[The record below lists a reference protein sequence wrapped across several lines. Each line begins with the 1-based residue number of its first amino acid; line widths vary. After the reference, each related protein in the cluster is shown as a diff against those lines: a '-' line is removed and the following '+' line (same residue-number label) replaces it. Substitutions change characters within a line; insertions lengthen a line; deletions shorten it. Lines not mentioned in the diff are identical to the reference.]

1 MYSKNLKNIKNTDG
15 TFRKTELNDN
25 QILIKLDEMRDD
37 WIAIANSF
45 LNNNNSIAED
55 IVQDSYLK
63 LLRLGKIHKTINVFD
78 NGDTKINP
86 GYMYMTI
93 RSVAYDYLK
102 ADGFNTGLLVSL
114 PNDSSIEKDSE
125 DIFSTVAINEQILK
139 NYQDDDYSVER
150 NEAMGLMIDS
160 MNDVIDNC
168 DWFDKQVYKLYIG
181 SGKSMQ
187 DLSDETSISKTSINQ
202 AVQRVKSAIRE
213 AIREDYIDY
222 KNGEYDR

>member
-1 MYSKNLKNIKNTDG
+1 MYTENTKNADG

-25 QILIKLDEMRDD
+25 QILVKLNGMRDN
-37 WIAIANSF
+37 WIAIAKSF
-45 LNNNNSIAED
+45 LDNDNSIAED

-63 LLRLGKIHKTINVFD
+63 LSRLGKLHKTINVFD
-78 NGDTKINP
+78 NGDTKINI

-93 RSVAYDYLK
+93 RSIAYDYLK
-102 ADGFNTGLLVSL
+102 ADGFNTGLLVRI
-114 PNDSSIEKDSE
+114 PNDSLIENDSE
-125 DIFSTVAINEQILK
+125 GTFSTIAINEQILK

-160 MNDVIDNC
+160 MQDVIDNC
-168 DWFDKQVYKLYIG
+168 DWFDKQVYKLYVG

>member
-1 MYSKNLKNIKNTDG
+1 MHSKNIKNTDG

-25 QILIKLDEMRDD
+25 QILTKLEERRDN
-37 WIAIANSF
+37 WIAMASSF
-45 LNNNNSIAED
+45 LGNNNSIAED

-63 LLRLGKIHKTINVFD
+63 LSRLGKLHKTINVFD
-78 NGDTKINP
+78 NGDTKINI

-93 RSVAYDYLK
+93 RSLAYDYLK
-102 ADGFNTGLLVSL
+102 ADGFNTGVLVRI
-114 PNDSSIEKDSE
+114 PNDSLIENDSE
-125 DIFSTVAINEQILK
+125 SSFSTIAINEQILK
-139 NYQDDDYSVER
+139 NYQDNDYSVEG
-150 NEAMGLMIDS
+150 NEAMGLMIDC

-168 DWFDKQVYKLYIG
+168 DWFDKQVYKLYVG

-213 AIREDYIDY
+213 AVREDYIDY
-222 KNGEYDR
+222 KNGSYAE

>member
-1 MYSKNLKNIKNTDG
+1 MYTENTKNTDG

-25 QILIKLDEMRDD
+25 QILVKLNGMRDN

-63 LLRLGKIHKTINVFD
+63 LLRLGKLHKTINVFD
-78 NGDTKINP
+78 NGDTKINI

-93 RSVAYDYLK
+93 RSIAYDYLK
-102 ADGFNTGLLVSL
+102 ADGFNTGLLVRTL
-114 PNDSSIEKDSE
+114 NDSLESN
-125 DIFSTVAINEQILK
+125 FSTIAINEQILK
-139 NYQDDDYSVER
+139 NHQDDDCSVER
-150 NEAMGLMIDS
+150 NEAMGLMIDC

>member
-1 MYSKNLKNIKNTDG
+1 MHSKNIKNTDG

-25 QILIKLDEMRDD
+25 QILTKLDKNRDN
-37 WIAIANSF
+37 WIAMASSF
-45 LNNNNSIAED
+45 LGNNNSIAED

-63 LLRLGKIHKTINVFD
+63 LSRLGKLHKTINVFD
-78 NGDTKINP
+78 NGDTKINI

-93 RSVAYDYLK
+93 RSLSYDYLK
-102 ADGFNTGLLVSL
+102 ADEFNTGVLVRI
-114 PNDSSIEKDSE
+114 PNDSLIENDSE
-125 DIFSTVAINEQILK
+125 SSFSTIAINEQILK
-139 NYQDDDYSVER
+139 NYQDDDYSVEG
-150 NEAMGLMIDS
+150 NEAMGLMVDC

-168 DWFDKQVYKLYIG
+168 DWFDKQVYKLYVG

-213 AIREDYIDY
+213 AVREDYIDY
-222 KNGEYDR
+222 KNGSYAE

>member
-1 MYSKNLKNIKNTDG
+1 MYTENTKNTDG

-25 QILIKLDEMRDD
+25 QILIKLDEKRDN
-37 WIAIANSF
+37 WITMAKSF
-45 LNNNNSIAED
+45 LGNSNSMAED

-63 LLRLGKIHKTINVFD
+63 LSRLGKLHKTINVFD
-78 NGDTKINP
+78 NGDTKINI

-93 RSVAYDYLK
+93 RSLAYDYLK
-102 ADGFNTGLLVSL
+102 ADGFNTGVLVSL
-114 PNDSSIEKDSE
+114 PNDSSSIERDDE
-125 DIFSTVAINEQILK
+125 DTFSTVAINEQILK
-139 NYQDDDYSVER
+139 DYQDNDDLIER

-168 DWFDKQVYKLYIG
+168 NWFDKQVYKLYVG

-213 AIREDYIDY
+213 AVREDYIDY

>member
-1 MYSKNLKNIKNTDG
+1 MAK
-15 TFRKTELNDN
+15 
-25 QILIKLDEMRDD
+25 
-37 WIAIANSF
+37 SF
-45 LNNNNSIAED
+45 LGNSNSMAED

-63 LLRLGKIHKTINVFD
+63 LSRLGKLHKTINVFD
-78 NGDTKINP
+78 NGDTKINI

-93 RSVAYDYLK
+93 RSLAYDYLK
-102 ADGFNTGLLVSL
+102 ADGFNTGVLVSL
-114 PNDSSIEKDSE
+114 PNDSSSIERDDE
-125 DIFSTVAINEQILK
+125 DTFSTVAINEQILK
-139 NYQDDDYSVER
+139 DYQDNDDLIER

-168 DWFDKQVYKLYIG
+168 NWFDKQVYKLYVG

-213 AIREDYIDY
+213 AVREDYIDY

>member
-1 MYSKNLKNIKNTDG
+1 MHSKNIKNTDG

-25 QILIKLDEMRDD
+25 QILTKLEENRDN
-37 WIAIANSF
+37 WIAMASSF
-45 LNNNNSIAED
+45 LGNNNSIAED

-63 LLRLGKIHKTINVFD
+63 LSRLGKLHKTINVFD
-78 NGDTKINP
+78 NGDTKINI

-93 RSVAYDYLK
+93 RSLAYDYLK
-102 ADGFNTGLLVSL
+102 ADGFNTGLLVRI
-114 PNDSSIEKDSE
+114 PNDSLIEDDSE
-125 DIFSTVAINEQILK
+125 SRFSTIAINEQILK
-139 NYQDDDYSVER
+139 NYQDDDYSVEE
-150 NEAMGLMIDS
+150 NESMGLMVDC

-168 DWFDKQVYKLYIG
+168 DWFDKQVYKLYVG

-213 AIREDYIDY
+213 AVREDYIDY
-222 KNGEYDR
+222 KNGSYAE